1 MLFAWS
7 ENWDG
12 NAVLIFKFEINFN
25 LTVCSKCF
33 FDWLLLVKEK
43 NVTLFIKKMQADEKF
58 FQTEF
63 QEKAYPWNG
72 PFWPALT
79 IYHISPLLCFI
90 MHPLIR
96 NTSQQIPETAN
107 LQCSC
112 HARYTQSI
120 SVVVRI
126 MLRRFWGLGEML
138 DILLNCNKKN

>member
-1 MLFAWS
+1 M
-7 ENWDG
+7 E
-12 NAVLIFKFEINFN
+12 
-25 LTVCSKCF
+25 
-33 FDWLLLVKEK
+33 
-43 NVTLFIKKMQADEKF
+43 ADEKF

-63 QEKAYPWNG
+63 QEKAYPWKG

-90 MHPLIR
+90 MHRLIG

-107 LQCSC
+107 LQCSR

-138 DILLNCNKKN
+138 DILLNCNKKNLECRKLIVIDSFFLQIFLHSVSQEPHRLWALPFAILIMPYCYCLQWRK